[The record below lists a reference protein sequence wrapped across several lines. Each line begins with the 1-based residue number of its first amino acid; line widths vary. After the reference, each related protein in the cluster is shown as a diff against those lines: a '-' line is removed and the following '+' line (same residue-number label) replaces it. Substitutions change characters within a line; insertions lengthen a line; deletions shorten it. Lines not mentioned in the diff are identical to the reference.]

1 MILLGKIINNIV
13 IMMNT
18 ENKNG
23 ILYFD
28 NTNTVELTN
37 KYGTPLYVMSV
48 NEIKT
53 KIDEFRECFLDK
65 YPNTRLAYAS
75 KSFLPIAM
83 CTLLNKEGM
92 CLEVVSGGEIYTAMK
107 AGFPPERMEFNG
119 NNKSIDELEMAVD
132 IGVGRII
139 IDSEDELPIIESVC
153 EQKGRRVNALI
164 RVNPGVDVH
173 THKHMSTGNRDSK
186 FGIDI
191 GNGALSRVIERAIES
206 CYINLLGFH
215 YHVGANIY
223 ENEPYIAALDIVL
236 ELVKKVK
243 NEYDFTVSELNV
255 GGGFAATFTEDKKH
269 PPYSYYLEPL
279 MQRIMKFSNDLGIER
294 PAVVIEPGRALTAEA
309 GMTLY
314 TVGSVKNIP
323 GVRKYVSIDGGMT
336 DNIRVALYDA
346 KYEGIIANKA
356 DEPAD
361 DLVTVCG
368 KCCESG
374 DIVARDIKLA
384 KAERGDIFA
393 LYATGCYCQAMA
405 SNYNKIPK
413 AAVVMIRD
421 GKDQLIVKRQ
431 TYEDMISNEILV
443 DDIL

>member
-1 MILLGKIINNIV
+1 
-13 IMMNT
+13 MNRI
-18 ENKNG
+18 NKNG

-28 NTNTVELTN
+28 GVNTVELAK
-37 KYGTPLYVMSV
+37 KYGTPLYVVSI
-48 NEIKT
+48 NEIKDR
-53 KIDEFRECFLDK
+53 IAEFKECFLDK

-75 KSFLPIAM
+75 KAFLPLAM
-83 CTLLNKEGM
+83 CTFLNREGM
-92 CLEVVSGGEIYTAMK
+92 CLEVVSGGEIYTAIK
-107 AGFPPERMEFNG
+107 AGFPPDRMELNG
-119 NNKSIDELEMAVD
+119 NNKGFDELEMAVEM
-132 IGVGRII
+132 GVGRII
-139 IDSEDELPIIESVC
+139 IDSEDELPIIESIC

-191 GNGALSRVIERAIES
+191 GNGALSRVIEKAIKS
-206 CYINLLGFH
+206 HYINLLGFH
-215 YHVGANIY
+215 FHVGANIY
-223 ENEPYIAALDIVL
+223 ENEPYIAALDVVL
-236 ELVKKVK
+236 ELVKRVK
-243 NEYDFTVSELNV
+243 KEQNFTVSELNV

-269 PPYSYYLEPL
+269 PPYSYYFEPL
-279 MQRIMKFSNDLGIER
+279 MQRIIKVSNDLGIER
-294 PAVVIEPGRALTAEA
+294 PSVVIEPGRALTAEA

-314 TVGSVKNIP
+314 TIGSVKNIP

-346 KYEGIIANKA
+346 KYEGIIANKV
-356 DEPAD
+356 DEQAN

-374 DIVARDIKLA
+374 DIIARDIKLA
-384 KAERGDIFA
+384 EATRGDIFA
-393 LYATGCYCQAMA
+393 LYATGCYCQSMA

-413 AAVVMIRD
+413 AAVVLVRD
-421 GKDQLIVKRQ
+421 GMDQLIVKRQ

-443 DDIL
+443 DEII